1 MGGEGGGGEGG
12 GGRGEGGGGEGGG
25 GRGGGGWFIHQCV
38 IYGVVGKVS
47 QVSKTGVA
55 IDEFR
60 GRAQLQIIVHH

>member
-1 MGGEGGGGEGG
+1 MGGRGGGGRGRGG

-25 GRGGGGWFIHQCV
+25 GGGWFIHQCI
-38 IYGVVGKVS
+38 IYGVVGKDS